1 MRASGV
7 EEVAGMSWKG
17 LFPVLAM
24 PGGDDGGVG
33 VPLRSSSEVLEE
45 VRDVEDEAVDRVET
59 EASVEPLRPDF
70 AGGLAVPPGERRDR
84 LVEVR
89 EDAPG
94 EVVTGRVEEFPL
106 TLEAQ
111 EVLRVC
117 WVMGKGGT
125 ETCL

>member
-1 MRASGV
+1 M
-7 EEVAGMSWKG
+7 
-17 LFPVLAM
+17 
-24 PGGDDGGVG
+24 
-33 VPLRSSSEVLEE
+33 
-45 VRDVEDEAVDRVET
+45 ET

-70 AGGLAVPPGERRDR
+70 AGGLAVPLGERRDL

-94 EVVTGRVEEFPL
+94 DVVTGRVEEFPL

-117 WVMGKGGT
+117 WVMGKG
-125 ETCL
+125 